1 MKILSAT
8 QIRALDAYTI
18 AHEPIASIDLME
30 RAASAFVHWFLEKFD
45 DRDIPVVIFCGS
57 GNNGGDGLAVARML
71 LYEFYNV
78 QVFCCEISKN
88 QSADYLENLSRIPD
102 YSNLSVLPLAEGA
115 EVPPLPPQAI
125 LIDALLGTG
134 ISRPIEGFWADFI
147 HKLNQHSGKKIS
159 IDLPSGLIADATS
172 NGPTFCADYTF
183 SFEMPK
189 LAFLLPENASR
200 VGEWSYASIGL
211 DANFIAQTASPY
223 HYLTL
228 ADVQPFVKHRT
239 KFAHKGQYGHALL
252 IAGSQGMMGAA
263 LLSGRAVLRS
273 GAGLLT
279 IHAPACGYV
288 ILQTGLPE
296 AMVSS
301 DRHHFNFSEL
311 PDLEKYTAIGVGC
324 GLGQKD
330 FTVRGMD
337 ELLTNIGSK
346 PLVLDADALNII
358 AAQNWQSRI
367 PAGSFLTPHPKE
379 FSRLFG
385 DAPDDFARLDLLRKS
400 AQQYKIYII
409 RKGAYS
415 AIAFPDGQL
424 WFNSTGNPG
433 MATGGSGDVL
443 TGILTSLLA
452 QGYTA
457 EHACKLGVFLH
468 GLAGDLAAESL
479 GHEALLASD
488 ILDQLGSA
496 FQGLKKKVKA

>member
-8 QIRALDAYTI
+8 QIRELDAYTI

-30 RAASAFVHWFLEKFD
+30 RAASAFVQWFLEKFD

-88 QSADYLENLSRIPD
+88 QSADYLENLSRIPE
-102 YSNLSVLPLAEGA
+102 YSNLSVLPLAEGD

-147 HKLNQHSGKKIS
+147 QTLNQFSGIKVS
-159 IDLPSGLIADATS
+159 IDLPSGLIADTS
-172 NGPTFCADYTF
+172 TSGTSFCAGYTFC
-183 SFEMPK
+183 FETPK
-189 LAFLLPENASR
+189 LAFFLPENAAK

-211 DANFIAQTASPY
+211 DPDFIAQTATPY
-223 HYLTL
+223 HYLTI
-228 ADVQPFVKHRT
+228 ADVQSFVKHRT

-311 PDLEKYTAIGVGC
+311 PDLEKYAAIGVGC

-337 ELLTNIGSK
+337 ELLNNIGSK

-367 PAGSFLTPHPKE
+367 PAGSILTPHPKE

-409 RKGAYS
+409 RKGAHS
-415 AIAFPDGQL
+415 AIALPDGQV

-452 QGYTA
+452 QGYPA

-488 ILDQLGSA
+488 IVDHLGGA
-496 FQGLKKKVKA
+496 FQDLKKRAEA

>member
-1 MKILSAT
+1 MKIFSAT
-8 QIRALDAYTI
+8 QIRELDAYTI

-30 RAASAFVHWFLEKFD
+30 RAAFAFVQWFLEKFD
-45 DRDIPVVIFCGS
+45 DRDIPVVIFCGP

-102 YSNLSVLPLAEGA
+102 YSNLSVLPLAEGD
-115 EVPPLPPQAI
+115 EVPPLPPHGI

-147 HKLNQHSGKKIS
+147 QTLNQFSGVKVS
-159 IDLPSGLIADATS
+159 IDLPSGLIADTTTT
-172 NGPTFCADYTF
+172 GPTFCADYTF

-211 DANFIAQTASPY
+211 DSNFIAQTDSTY

-228 ADVQPFVKHRT
+228 SEVKPFLQSRT
-239 KFAHKGQYGHALL
+239 KFAHKGQFGHALL
-252 IAGSQGMMGAA
+252 IVGSQGMMGAA

-330 FTVRGMD
+330 FTVRGMND
-337 ELLTNIGSK
+337 LLNIIGSK

-367 PAGSFLTPHPKE
+367 PAGSILTPHPKE

-385 DAPDDFARLDLLRKS
+385 EAPDDFARLDLLQKS
-400 AQQYKIYII
+400 AKQYQIYII
-409 RKGAYS
+409 RKGANT
-415 AIAFPDGQL
+415 AIALPEGQV

-452 QGYTA
+452 QGYPA

-468 GLAGDLAAESL
+468 GMAGDLAAESL

-488 ILDQLGSA
+488 IVDQLGKA
-496 FQGLKKKVKA
+496 FQGLKND

>member
-1 MKILSAT
+1 MKIFSAT
-8 QIRALDAYTI
+8 QIRELDAYTI

-30 RAASAFVHWFLEKFD
+30 RAAFAFVQWFLEKFN
-45 DRDIPVVIFCGS
+45 DRDIPVVIFCGP

-102 YSNLSVLPLAEGA
+102 YSNLSVLPLAEGD
-115 EVPPLPPQAI
+115 EVPPLPPHGI

-147 HKLNQHSGKKIS
+147 QTLNQFSGVKVS
-159 IDLPSGLIADATS
+159 IDLPSGLIADTTTT
-172 NGPTFCADYTF
+172 GPTFCADYTF

-211 DANFIAQTASPY
+211 DSNFIAQTDSTY

-228 ADVQPFVKHRT
+228 SEVKPFLQSRT
-239 KFAHKGQYGHALL
+239 KFAHKGQFGHALL
-252 IAGSQGMMGAA
+252 IVGSQGMMGAA

-330 FTVRGMD
+330 FTVRGMND
-337 ELLTNIGSK
+337 LLNIIGSK

-367 PAGSFLTPHPKE
+367 PAGSILTPHPKE

-385 DAPDDFARLDLLRKS
+385 EAPDDFARLDLLQKS
-400 AQQYKIYII
+400 AKQYQIYII
-409 RKGAYS
+409 RKGANT
-415 AIAFPDGQL
+415 AIALPEGQV

-452 QGYTA
+452 QGYPA

-468 GLAGDLAAESL
+468 GMAGDLAAESL

-488 ILDQLGSA
+488 IVDQLGKA
-496 FQGLKKKVKA
+496 FHGLKND